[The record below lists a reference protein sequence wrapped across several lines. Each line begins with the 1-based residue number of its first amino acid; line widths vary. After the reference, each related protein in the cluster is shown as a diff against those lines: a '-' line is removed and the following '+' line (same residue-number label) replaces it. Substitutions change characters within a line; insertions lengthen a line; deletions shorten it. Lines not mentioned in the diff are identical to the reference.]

1 MPQVEDQSVIA
12 QPIED
17 SVNRGVHPLTAGNQM
32 QRIKVALNGNQRL
45 DFVPNEIKRGL
56 PVDTDGVDASLA
68 NEGRQMATSSLWRSD

>member
-17 SVNRGVHPLTAGNQM
+17 SVNRGVHRFTAGNQM
-32 QRIKVALNGNQRL
+32 QRIEVALNGNQRL